1 MTGDTAGHASNRYVS
16 CIKSSDTQGLEPDMI
31 KLIAF
36 AVAFAM
42 FVPVAA
48 AALNQAAL
56 IVA

>member
-1 MTGDTAGHASNRYVS
+1 MF
-16 CIKSSDTQGLEPDMI
+16 

-36 AVAFAM
+36 SIAFAM

>member
-1 MTGDTAGHASNRYVS
+1 
-16 CIKSSDTQGLEPDMI
+16 MI

-36 AVAFAM
+36 AIAFAM